1 REIGIRTA
9 LGAPR
14 IAILAMVIR
23 QAMLLVLAGIIAGC
37 IVAVFLARL
46 AAHQLFHVSPADP
59 EIFVWTACVLAAT
72 GLIAACIPAWRAVRV
87 DPLTA
92 LRNE

>member
-1 REIGIRTA
+1 MRTA

-14 IAILAMVIR
+14 SAILGMVIG
-23 QAMLLVLAGIIAGC
+23 QAMLLVLGGEIAGC
-37 IVAVFLARL
+37 IAAAFLARL
-46 AAHQLFHVSPADP
+46 AASQLFQVSPWDP
-59 EIFVWTACVLAAT
+59 QTFILTTCVLALT
-72 GLIAACIPAWRAVRV
+72 GLIAVFIPAWRAARV